1 MRFAKLVVTTFAVS
15 FLLST
20 QARSQ
25 LIVTDPAV
33 TVQAGLT
40 AGSTAAMLIKS
51 AQTLATTI
59 EMVEILKSSFAVTGL
74 LGALNQ
80 GNHYPSSNKLEGQ
93 MFDARAPV
101 STMARTIVQ
110 DPTRRV
116 TGTDSEAKLL
126 EGQITGA
133 ANAAALAADT
143 LDTMDKRL
151 KANDNTPGQLSRS
164 RNIVQATV
172 TNGLVLK
179 QIHDAVI
186 QNVEATSLLTMTT
199 AQGSLHAV
207 EEAATQ
213 RRERQDTAKMFGT
226 LP

>member
-1 MRFAKLVVTTFAVS
+1 
-15 FLLST
+15 
-20 QARSQ
+20 
-25 LIVTDPAV
+25 
-33 TVQAGLT
+33 
-40 AGSTAAMLIKS
+40 
-51 AQTLATTI
+51 
-59 EMVEILKSSFAVTGL
+59 
-74 LGALNQ
+74 
-80 GNHYPSSNKLEGQ
+80 

>member
-1 MRFAKLVVTTFAVS
+1 MRFAKLGATTLAAS
-15 FLLST
+15 LLLST

-25 LIVTDPAV
+25 FVVSDPITEA
-33 TVQAGLT
+33 QSILT
-40 AGSTAAMLIKS
+40 AGSTAAILVKS
-51 AQTLATTI
+51 IETLAFTM
-59 EMVEILKSSFAVTGL
+59 EMVQVLTSSFGVTGL

-101 STMARTIVQ
+101 SIMARNIAQ
-110 DPTRRV
+110 DPTRIV
-116 TGTDSEAKLL
+116 TGTDAEGKLL
-126 EGQITGA
+126 EGQIAGA
-133 ANAAALAADT
+133 ANTAGLAADT
-143 LDTMDKRL
+143 LDVMDKRL
-151 KANDNTPGQLSRS
+151 KANDNTLGQLSSS

-179 QIHDAVI
+179 QIHDAII
-186 QNVEATSLLTMTT
+186 QNVQATSLLTMAT

-213 RRERQDTAKMFGT
+213 RRERQDTAKMFS

>member
-1 MRFAKLVVTTFAVS
+1 MRFAKLAVTTLAVS

-25 LIVTDPAV
+25 FIVSDPAL

-80 GNHYPSSNKLEGQ
+80 GNHYPSSNKLDGQ

-126 EGQITGA
+126 EEQITGA

-143 LDTMDKRL
+143 LDVMDKRL

>member
-1 MRFAKLVVTTFAVS
+1 MCQVCSNKLAAS

-20 QARSQ
+20 QARAQ
-25 LIVTDPAV
+25 LAVFDPAV
-33 TVQAGLT
+33 LTQAGLT
-40 AGSTAAMLIKS
+40 AGSTAKILVTS

-74 LGALNQ
+74 LSTLNQ
-80 GNHYPSSNKLEGQ
+80 GNHYPSTKTLEGQ

-101 STMARTIVQ
+101 SNMARNIVT

-116 TGTDSEAKLL
+116 TGTDAEGKLL
-126 EGQITGA
+126 EGQIAGA

-143 LDTMDKRL
+143 LDIMDKRL
-151 KANDNTPGQLSRS
+151 KANDNTPGQLSSS

-179 QIHDAVI
+179 QIHDAMI
-186 QNVEATSLLTMTT
+186 QNVEATSLLTMAT

-207 EEAATQ
+207 EEAVTQ
-213 RRERQDTAKMFGT
+213 RRERQDTAKLFSP

>member
-1 MRFAKLVVTTFAVS
+1 MRFAKLAVTTVAAS

-25 LIVTDPAV
+25 FVVSDPVTE
-33 TVQAGLT
+33 TQSTLT
-40 AGSTAAMLIKS
+40 AASTAAILIKS
-51 AQTLATTI
+51 AETLATTI
-59 EMVEILKSSFAVTGL
+59 EMVEMLKSSFAVTGL

-101 STMARTIVQ
+101 STMARNIAQ
-110 DPTRRV
+110 DPTRIV
-116 TGTDSEAKLL
+116 TGTDAEGKLL
-126 EGQITGA
+126 EGQIAGA
-133 ANAAALAADT
+133 ANTAALAADT
-143 LDTMDKRL
+143 LAVMDKRL
-151 KANDNTPGQLSRS
+151 KANDNTLGQLSSS

-179 QIHDAVI
+179 QIHDAMI
-186 QNVEATSLLTMTT
+186 QNVQATSLLTMAT
-199 AQGSLHAV
+199 AQGSLHAA

-213 RRERQDTAKMFGT
+213 RRERQDTAKIFS

>member
-1 MRFAKLVVTTFAVS
+1 MRFAKLAVTTLAAS

-25 LIVTDPAV
+25 FIVSDPA
-33 TVQAGLT
+33 TEIQSALT
-40 AGSTAAMLIKS
+40 ASSTAAILVKS
-51 AQTLATTI
+51 VETLATTI
-59 EMVEILKSSFAVTGL
+59 EMVEMLKSSFAVTGL

-80 GNHYPSSNKLEGQ
+80 GNHYPSGNKLEGQ

-101 STMARTIVQ
+101 STMARNISQ
-110 DPTRRV
+110 DPTRIV
-116 TGTDSEAKLL
+116 TGTDAEGKLL
-126 EGQITGA
+126 NGQITGA

-143 LDTMDKRL
+143 LDVMDKRL
-151 KANDNTPGQLSRS
+151 KNNSDTLGQLSRS

-179 QIHDAVI
+179 QIHDAII
-186 QNVEATSLLTMTT
+186 QNVQATSLLTMAT
-199 AQGSLHAV
+199 AQGSLHAA

-213 RRERQDTAKMFGT
+213 RRERQDTAKMFSI

>member
-1 MRFAKLVVTTFAVS
+1 MRVAKLAATTLAAS

-25 LIVTDPAV
+25 WVVTDPGVAF
-33 TVQAGLT
+33 QAGLT
-40 AGSTAAMLIKS
+40 AASTAAMLKKS
-51 AQTLATTI
+51 IETLATTI
-59 EMVEILKSSFAVTGL
+59 EMVEMLKSSFAVTGL

-101 STMARTIVQ
+101 STMARNIAQ
-110 DPTRRV
+110 DPTRIV
-116 TGTDSEAKLL
+116 TGTDAEGKLL
-126 EGQITGA
+126 QGQIAGA

-143 LDTMDKRL
+143 LDVMDKRL
-151 KANDNTPGQLSRS
+151 KANDSTPGQLSSS

-179 QIHDAVI
+179 QIHDAIV
-186 QNVEATSLLTMTT
+186 QNVQATSLLTMAT

-213 RRERQDTAKMFGT
+213 RRERQDTAKMFM

>member
-1 MRFAKLVVTTFAVS
+1 MRFAKLVVTTLAVS

>member
-1 MRFAKLVVTTFAVS
+1 MRFAKLAATTIAAS

-25 LIVTDPAV
+25 FIVSDPA
-33 TVQAGLT
+33 TELQSALT
-40 AGSTAAMLIKS
+40 AGSTAAILIKS

-59 EMVEILKSSFAVTGL
+59 EMVELLKSSFGVTGL

-101 STMARTIVQ
+101 SNMARNIAQ
-110 DPTRRV
+110 DPTRIV
-116 TGTDSEAKLL
+116 TGTDAEGKLL
-126 EGQITGA
+126 KGQITGA

-143 LDTMDKRL
+143 LEVMDKRL
-151 KANDNTPGQLSRS
+151 KNNADTLDQLSRS

-179 QIHDAVI
+179 QIHDAII
-186 QNVEATSLLTMTT
+186 QNVQATSLLTMAT

-213 RRERQDTAKMFGT
+213 RRERQDTAKMFNI